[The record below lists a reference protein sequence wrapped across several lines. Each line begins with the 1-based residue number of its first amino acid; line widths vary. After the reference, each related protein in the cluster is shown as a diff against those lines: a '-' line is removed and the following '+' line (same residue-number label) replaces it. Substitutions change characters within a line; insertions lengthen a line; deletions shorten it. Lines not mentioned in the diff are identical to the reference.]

1 MTLVDGVDSM
11 FATIHCRP
19 IRNFFLLADDSNSS
33 STSQDTINIDNT
45 TNKRKL
51 NQLLPYHE
59 YSPLAKAFGSL
70 LKNMWSPH
78 RFKFNVD
85 PHMLV
90 QAVSVASNKRFH
102 VGKQA
107 EAGEFTAWILHQLH
121 LGVGGQQQQ
130 PGNKKKKK
138 KKSGSSA
145 TSTPGTRSI
154 IHETFMGKVEVT
166 TITRRRKRR
175 GHEAA
180 LRLIRERESQSADAA
195 SNLQQSL
202 HEDDRAGSDDEETM
216 NLKQQQREAV
226 QTLADEIIY
235 VEDETVTNTDFMQL
249 TLDIPE
255 KPLFK
260 DQDGGLVIP
269 QEPLVNVLRK
279 FDGVSFCDVLAMQ
292 QQSKVTDSTSEGV
305 AVSRKRRYRLKKL
318 PNYLILHLNRFKHN
332 NFTVEKNPTIVMFPV
347 KNFDL
352 SEYVFRDHKEKVP
365 TVDEVKCMSVSS

>member
-1 MTLVDGVDSM
+1 
-11 FATIHCRP
+11 
-19 IRNFFLLADDSNSS
+19 
-33 STSQDTINIDNT
+33 
-45 TNKRKL
+45 
-51 NQLLPYHE
+51 
-59 YSPLAKAFGSL
+59 
-70 LKNMWSPH
+70 MWSPH
-78 RFKFNVD
+78 RFKSNVD

-107 EAGEFTAWILHQLH
+107 EAGEFMAWLLHMLH
-121 LGVGGQQQQ
+121 LGVGGS
-130 PGNKKKKK
+130 NAAKKKKK
-138 KKSGSSA
+138 RKTKINSSSSNA
-145 TSTPGTRSI
+145 SI

-166 TITRRRKRR
+166 TVTKRRKRR

-180 LRLIRERESQSADAA
+180 MTLIRERHTTATSADIT
-195 SNLQQSL
+195 L
-202 HEDDRAGSDDEETM
+202 EDDRAGSDDEETM
-216 NLKQQQREAV
+216 HQKQQQRDAI

-235 VEDETVTNTDFMQL
+235 VEDETVVNTDFMQL

-292 QQSKVTDSTSEGV
+292 QQKEAESTSSDNDGV
-305 AVSRKRRYRLKKL
+305 IVSKKRRYRLKKL

-352 SEYVFRDHKEKVP
+352 SEYVFREGKEKVP
-365 TVDEVKCMSVSS
+365 TVEEVKGMSVSAFVCV

>member
-1 MTLVDGVDSM
+1 
-11 FATIHCRP
+11 
-19 IRNFFLLADDSNSS
+19 
-33 STSQDTINIDNT
+33 
-45 TNKRKL
+45 
-51 NQLLPYHE
+51 
-59 YSPLAKAFGSL
+59 
-70 LKNMWSPH
+70 MWSPH
-78 RFKFNVD
+78 RFKSNVD

-107 EAGEFTAWILHQLH
+107 EAGEFMAWLLHMLH
-121 LGVGGQQQQ
+121 LGVGGS
-130 PGNKKKKK
+130 NAAKKKKK
-138 KKSGSSA
+138 RKTKDKNNSSSNA
-145 TSTPGTRSI
+145 SI

-166 TITRRRKRR
+166 TVTKRRKRR

-180 LRLIRERESQSADAA
+180 MTLIRERHTTATSADIT
-195 SNLQQSL
+195 L
-202 HEDDRAGSDDEETM
+202 EDDRAGSDDEETM
-216 NLKQQQREAV
+216 HQKQQQRDAI

-235 VEDETVTNTDFMQL
+235 VEDETVVNTDFMQL

-292 QQSKVTDSTSEGV
+292 QQKEVESNTSDNHGVIVSK
-305 AVSRKRRYRLKKL
+305 KRRYRLKKL

-352 SEYVFRDHKEKVP
+352 SEYVFREGKEKVP
-365 TVDEVKCMSVSS
+365 TVEEVKGMSVSAFVCV